1 MPVVAIVNRKG
12 GSGKSTLATNLAAWC
27 ASKGWRVMLGDIDR
41 QQSIKSWLSR
51 RGSGRSP
58 ITTWAI
64 DNGKVFR
71 APKGTTHVV
80 LDTPGALYGHDLS
93 KLIVWVDALL
103 VPIGPSVFDWD
114 ASATFMEEVRRHPKV
129 KSGRCKVAAI
139 GMRWPKDRIHAW
151 ESSIHHDR
159 IRLLTVIPDL
169 SCYRTLL
176 EAGSSVFDAPG
187 EQQLSEWAPLLQWI
201 DRVWKEEAEF
211 RAMRAH
217 GPTITNSEDKHSD
230 HVASPRQETPK
241 AVQLSGSKSDSHHSK
256 AHWLTRLLGLR

>member
-51 RGSGRSP
+51 RGSGRAP
-58 ITTWAI
+58 ITTWAV

-80 LDTPGALYGHDLS
+80 LDTPGAIYGHDLS

-103 VPIGPSVFDWD
+103 IPIGPSVFDWD

-139 GMRWPKDRIHAW
+139 GMRWPQDRVQAWEVSIHQDRIP
-151 ESSIHHDR
+151 
-159 IRLLTVIPDL
+159 LLTVIPDL
-169 SCYRTLL
+169 SCYRSLL
-176 EAGSSVFDAPG
+176 EAGSSVFDGPG
-187 EQQLSEWAPLLQWI
+187 SQQYSEWAPLLQWL

-217 GPTITNSEDKHSD
+217 GTAITYSEDKPPD
-230 HVASPRQETPK
+230 HAASPRQEILK
-241 AVQLSGSKSDSHHSK
+241 AAQPSESKSSSPQTK
-256 AHWLTRLLGLR
+256 AHWLTRLIGLG